1 MITLTETSVLTIRP
15 ERLCK
20 HPTLNIIVRD
30 DGCVLPLHLQ
40 SKFLYRTQWSF
51 GSQNPRGYRTI
62 AFRTKAF
69 QVHRLVAETY
79 IPNPENKPTV
89 DHINRVRDDN
99 RAANLR
105 WATQAEQTEN
115 SSKVLDRLPFSVRE
129 FEDRKQYQKEYNKYY
144 WKSLTPEQRE
154 QQRIYHRE
162 YYRKNKDKLNAVRR
176 PRRRK
181 KHV

>member
-1 MITLTETSVLTIRP
+1 MITLTETSVLTIHP

-30 DGCVLPLHLQ
+30 DGCVLPLHL
-40 SKFLYRTQWSF
+40 KRKYAWKTQWSF
-51 GSQNPRGYRTI
+51 GTLYTKGYRNI
-62 AFRTKAF
+62 QFCGNVYP
-69 QVHRLVAETY
+69 VHRLVAETY
-79 IPNPENKPTV
+79 IPNPDKKPTV

-99 RAANLR
+99 RVANLR
-105 WATQAEQTEN
+105 WATHSEQVEN

-144 WKSLTPEQRE
+144 WESLTPEQRE

-162 YYRKNKDKLNAVRR
+162 YYHKNKDKLNAVRR
-176 PRRRK
+176 PRRHK